1 MAGCNALLKNKE
13 NKTARAIAKE
23 LGHKPVTKACKKA
36 EKLSKA
42 KKKPNPWN
50 LALHDF
56 CYVRDQQLFEA
67 LNQHDTNQNGLI
79 SSAAFL
85 ETMSEAGVPEPD
97 DPSDWEAVL
106 ANHTVD
112 KQIQYNV
119 LLGGRK
125 IVPKKYHMAS
135 FEPKF
140 KKTKKPKKVK
150 VKQPPIP
157 ICLLPPVTV
166 PDSYVPL
173 HVNFTDFSR
182 FDRDHPPVHPL
193 QDDSAWYMERPATTK
208 VGLNIATHQLDR
220 QTVVNAVRDVDQ
232 QREMAEAEAAAAGGV
247 VRKPPLG
254 QNAQVNA
261 VDTLVKSPLAVAAA
275 MGNLELVKLLVEAG

>member
-1 MAGCNALLKNKE
+1 M
-13 NKTARAIAKE
+13 
-23 LGHKPVTKACKKA
+23 KACRKA
-36 EKLSKA
+36 QKFTKT
-42 KKKPNPWN
+42 KKKPNRWL

-67 LNQHDTNQNGLI
+67 LSQHDSNHTGLI
-79 SSAAFL
+79 SQAAFMD
-85 ETMSEAGVPEPD
+85 TMREAGVPEPND
-97 DPSDWEAVL
+97 TADWDAVL
-106 ANHTVD
+106 AKHTVD

-119 LLGGRK
+119 LLGGRRF
-125 IVPKKYHMAS
+125 VPKKYHMAS

-166 PDSYVPL
+166 PDSFVPR
-173 HVNFTDFSR
+173 HVDFTDFSR

-193 QDDSAWYMERPATTK
+193 QDDSAWYMERSATPK
-208 VGLNIATHQLDR
+208 VKLNIALRQLDR
-220 QTVVNAVRDVDQ
+220 QTVVNAVDDEELR
-232 QREMAEAEAAAAGGV
+232 REMAEAEAEAAEAGATV

-254 QNAQVNA
+254 PNQQVNA

-275 MGNLELVKLLVEAG
+275 MGNLQLVKLLVETGLFFCSYSV

>member
-13 NKTARAIAKE
+13 NKTARALAKE
-23 LGHKPVTKACKKA
+23 LGYKPVIKACKKA
-36 EKLSKA
+36 EKFTKS
-42 KKKPNPWN
+42 KKKPNAWL

-56 CYVRDQQLFEA
+56 CYVRDQQLHEA
-67 LNQHDTNQNGLI
+67 LRQHDTNQDGRINA
-79 SSAAFL
+79 AAFL
-85 ETMSEAGVPEPD
+85 ETMHDAGVPEPD
-97 DPSDWEAVL
+97 DPDEWEPVL

-112 KQIQYNV
+112 RQIQYNV

-157 ICLLPPVTV
+157 ICLLPPATI

-208 VGLNIATHQLDR
+208 VRLNIAVHQRDR
-220 QTVVNAVRDVDQ
+220 QTVVNAVDNAEYQ
-232 QREMAEAEAAAAGGV
+232 QEMAEAEEAAANGV

-254 QNAQVNA
+254 PSEQVNA
-261 VDTLVKSPLAVAAA
+261 VDTFLKSPLAVAAA